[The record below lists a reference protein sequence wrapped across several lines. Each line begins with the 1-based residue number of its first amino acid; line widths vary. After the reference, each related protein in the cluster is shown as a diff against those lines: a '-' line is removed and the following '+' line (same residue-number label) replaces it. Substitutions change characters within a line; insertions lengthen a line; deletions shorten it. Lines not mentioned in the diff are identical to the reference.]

1 MVFISDVEMGTI
13 APESCPGFR
22 KLEMILEPD
31 ECESRQ
37 LVMSLP
43 ALKVPCSGSEFEG
56 CKEGLGAEL
65 RDRYSQHDVS
75 TAILVSSVS
84 PVKGLLCTS

>member
-43 ALKVPCSGSEFEG
+43 ALKVPWARDLNLKAARKDLGRSSEI
-56 CKEGLGAEL
+56 
-65 RDRYSQHDVS
+65 DTVS
-75 TAILVSSVS
+75 MMYPQQYLY
-84 PVKGLLCTS
+84 PVFPL